1 MQSTVEGKD
10 NLHVAIIM
18 DGNGRWATRRGLPR
32 STGHRAGVAAVR
44 RVAEAAPDL
53 GVTTLTLFA
62 FSSDNWR
69 RPQQEVSTLMS
80 LLRYYLRTESA
91 RLIDSG
97 TRLTVIGRRDRLPS
111 GTGNRHGDAARSAN
125 CPRLFLARRNR
136 QCSRTLAGGSCSL
149 ARGFRSASRCARAE
163 GRRRCRPAHP
173 HRRRK
178 APVRLP
184 VVGVRLR
191 GTLLRRNPMARFRQ
205 RASACRDRRLPWA
218 GTAFRRAPPSACARR
233 RRMIRRRP
241 WWRRRIRLQLWIAGV
256 NRPIIISSSRAT
268 RSTAALAIRGFLRTP
283 QSSKPALAKPQF
295 HRRYCDPGV
304 RGRRGKGAQSY
315 RGSAPLCFI
324 I

>member
-97 TRLTVIGRRDRLPS
+97 TRLTIIGRRDRLPR
-111 GTGNRHGDAARSAN
+111 GLSADI
-125 CPRLFLARRNR
+125 
-136 QCSRTLAGGSCSL
+136 
-149 ARGFRSASRCARAE
+149 ARAE

-218 GTAFRRAPPSACARR
+218 GTAFRRAPPAACARR

-241 WWRRRIRLQLWIAGV
+241 W
-256 NRPIIISSSRAT
+256 
-268 RSTAALAIRGFLRTP
+268 
-283 QSSKPALAKPQF
+283 
-295 HRRYCDPGV
+295 
-304 RGRRGKGAQSY
+304 
-315 RGSAPLCFI
+315 
-324 I
+324 